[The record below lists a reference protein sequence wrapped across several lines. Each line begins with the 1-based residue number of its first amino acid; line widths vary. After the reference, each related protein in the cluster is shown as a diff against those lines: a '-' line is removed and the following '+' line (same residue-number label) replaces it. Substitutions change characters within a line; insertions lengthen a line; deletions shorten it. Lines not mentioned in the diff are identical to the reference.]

1 MTEAEL
7 LDRLDRLPFTK
18 RHRKILFGAGL
29 GWAFDAMDVGLIT
42 YIIAVLSQQ
51 WGLTPG
57 QQSLIVSA
65 GFVGMAL
72 GAILGGELADRVGRR
87 TVFTLTLIIYGVAT
101 GASAFVGGV
110 LPLIILRVLVGL
122 GLGAEL
128 PIASTLVAE
137 VSPRR
142 LRGSITVWLEAF
154 WALGWTLAALIGYF
168 VVPLGD
174 NGWRWAFAMG
184 ALPAFYAIAVRWGL
198 PESVRFL
205 LKKGRVTEATSVV
218 EDLEASAGDHLH
230 TDSSVNE
237 GEVQVATAGT
247 DHGTDGPQATNG
259 QGPDPVTHGGPTKV
273 AEQKPSMSVLFSASL
288 RKRTAA
294 IWTVWFLVNF
304 AYYGAFIWI
313 PSILHADGHS
323 LVKSF
328 GFTLVITLAQLPGY
342 ATAAYLIEKWGRR
355 PTLTTFLL
363 GSAVAAVSFGLAD
376 SSAMIIATGCL
387 LSFFNLGAWGALYAI
402 TPEVY
407 PTFVRGTGAG
417 WAAGFGRIASIVA
430 PFVVTALLAV
440 GGEPGAN
447 KALLFVVLAGAFAV
461 AAAATLGLPER
472 RGQSLR

>member
-1 MTEAEL
+1 MTNEAEL
-7 LDRLDRLPFTK
+7 LDRLDKLPFTK

-42 YIIAVLSQQ
+42 YIIAVLAQQ
-51 WGLTPG
+51 WELTPG
-57 QQSLIVSA
+57 QKSLIVSA

-72 GAILGGELADRVGRR
+72 GAILGGILADRVGRR

-110 LPLIILRVLVGL
+110 LPLIILRILVGL

-137 VSPRR
+137 VSPKR

-154 WALGWTLAALIGYF
+154 WALGWTLAAIVGYF

-174 NGWRWAFAMG
+174 NGWRWAFAIG
-184 ALPAFYAIAVRWGL
+184 ALPALYAVVVRWGL

-205 LKKGRVTEATSVV
+205 LKKGRTEEAADVVASLEESAGAQWQRSQASGDGAEGGAVMTSPGGVATS
-218 EDLEASAGDHLH
+218 G
-230 TDSSVNE
+230 E
-237 GEVQVATAGT
+237 GKT
-247 DHGTDGPQATNG
+247 
-259 QGPDPVTHGGPTKV
+259 
-273 AEQKPSMSVLFSASL
+273 SLSVLFSTDF
-288 RKRTAA
+288 RKRTVA
-294 IWTVWFLVNF
+294 IWTVWFMVNF

-313 PSILHADGHS
+313 PSILHANGHS
-323 LVKSF
+323 LVRSF
-328 GFTLVITLAQLPGY
+328 GFTLIITLAQLPGY
-342 ATAAYLIEKWGRR
+342 AAAAYLIEKWGRR
-355 PTLTTFLL
+355 PTLTTFLI
-363 GSAVAAVSFGLAD
+363 GSAAAAVSFGLAD
-376 SSAMIIATGCL
+376 SNASIIVTGCL

-430 PFVVTALLAV
+430 PFAVTALLAV
-440 GGEPGAN
+440 GGVDGGN
-447 KALLFVVLAGAFAV
+447 KSLLFVVLASAFAI
-461 AAAATLGLPER
+461 AAAATFALPER
-472 RGQSLR
+472 RGESLD

>member
-1 MTEAEL
+1 MTNEAEL
-7 LDRLDRLPFTK
+7 LDRLDKLPFTK

-42 YIIAVLSQQ
+42 YIIAVLTQQ

-72 GAILGGELADRVGRR
+72 GAILGGTLADRVGRR

-110 LPLIILRVLVGL
+110 LPLIILRILVGL

-137 VSPRR
+137 VSPKR

-154 WALGWTLAALIGYF
+154 WALGWTLAAIVGYF

-174 NGWRWAFAMG
+174 NGWRWAFAIG
-184 ALPAFYAIAVRWGL
+184 ALPALYAIVVRWGL

-205 LKKGRVTEATSVV
+205 LKKGRVEEAADVVASLEESAGAQWQRAQPSGDESESGTAITGSADVTAGEAT
-218 EDLEASAGDHLH
+218 
-230 TDSSVNE
+230 TR
-237 GEVQVATAGT
+237 
-247 DHGTDGPQATNG
+247 
-259 QGPDPVTHGGPTKV
+259 
-273 AEQKPSMSVLFSASL
+273 PSLSLLFSTDF
-288 RKRTAA
+288 RKRTVG
-294 IWTVWFLVNF
+294 IWTVWFMVNF

-313 PSILHADGHS
+313 PSILHASGHS
-323 LVKSF
+323 LVRSF
-328 GFTLVITLAQLPGY
+328 EFTLIITLAQLPGY
-342 ATAAYLIEKWGRR
+342 AVAAYLIEKWGRR
-355 PTLTTFLL
+355 PTLTTFLI
-363 GSAVAAVSFGLAD
+363 GSATAAVSFGLAD
-376 SSAMIIATGCL
+376 SNASIISTGCL
-387 LSFFNLGAWGALYAI
+387 ISFFNLGAWGALYAI

-430 PFVVTALLAV
+430 PFAVTALLAV
-440 GGEPGAN
+440 GGVDGGN
-447 KALLFVVLAGAFAV
+447 KSLLFVVLASAFAIAAV
-461 AAAATLGLPER
+461 ATFALPER
-472 RGQSLR
+472 RGESLS

>member
-1 MTEAEL
+1 MAKGFQSILWRMTSETEL
-7 LDRLDRLPFTK
+7 INRLDKLPFTK

-42 YIIAVLSQQ
+42 YIIAVLTQQ
-51 WGLTPG
+51 WGLTPT

-65 GFVGMAL
+65 GFVGMTL

-128 PIASTLVAE
+128 PIASTLVSE
-137 VSPRR
+137 VSPKR

-154 WALGWTLAALIGYF
+154 WALGWTIAALVGYF

-174 NGWRWAFAMG
+174 NGWRWAFGLG
-184 ALPAFYAIAVRWGL
+184 ALPAFYAIIVRMGL

-205 LKKGRVTEATSVV
+205 LKKGRADEAAAIV
-218 EDLEASAGDHLH
+218 ESFEDSAGPEWRRANGVGVEGGSGVARFGHAPS
-230 TDSSVNE
+230 TVN
-237 GEVQVATAGT
+237 VATGEMT
-247 DHGTDGPQATNG
+247 G
-259 QGPDPVTHGGPTKV
+259 
-273 AEQKPSMSVLFSASL
+273 KPSLSTLFSADF
-288 RKRTAA
+288 RKRTIG
-294 IWTVWFLVNF
+294 IWTVWFMVNF

-313 PSILHADGHS
+313 PSILHAGGHS
-323 LVKSF
+323 LVRSF
-328 GFTLVITLAQLPGY
+328 GFTLIITLAQLPGY
-342 ATAAYLIEKWGRR
+342 AAASYFIEKWGRR
-355 PTLTTFLL
+355 PTLTTFLI
-363 GSAVAAVSFGLAD
+363 GSAVAAVCFGMAD
-376 SSAMIIATGCL
+376 SSASIIAAGCM
-387 LSFFNLGAWGALYAI
+387 LSFFNLGAWGAVYAI

-430 PFVVTALLAV
+430 PFAVTALLAV
-440 GGEPGAN
+440 GNVDGGN
-447 KALLFVVLAGAFAV
+447 KPLLFVVLAGAFAIAAV
-461 AAAATLGLPER
+461 ATFALPER
-472 RGQSLR
+472 RGESLN